1 MGRMNLIK
9 TSVSV
14 WCYTLLGFFTLEDN
28 FVVNKS
34 ED

>member
-1 MGRMNLIK
+1 MNLIK

-14 WCYTLLGFFTLEDN
+14 WCYTLLGFFFFTLEDN

>member
-1 MGRMNLIK
+1 MNLIK
-9 TSVSV
+9 TIVSV
-14 WCYTLLGFFTLEDN
+14 WCYTLLVFFFTLEDN